1 MHAHLHSLVHTHTQ
15 APIFAIL
22 LVFSLA
28 IIALSNF
35 NGLFKSLINAL
46 IEPLAFSKGGS
57 LLKFSLI
64 WICAESPTKVH
75 NKLLRSIG
83 CKVKSTHWDVN
94 AVCLLASYSWTE
106 DPLSNDSYTL
116 ASKYWWLVSNYL
128 SSFLGSFKTHLL
140 RIIGFI
146 LNCKRYQKTLLFQ
159 ALIIHCNLAML
170 RSRGKKLKKLT

>member
-57 LLKFSLI
+57 LLKFSFEFVLSHRQKFTTCYSGVSDAKLSRLI
-64 WICAESPTKVH
+64 EMLMLFAFLPPILEPKTRSVMILILW
-75 NKLLRSIG
+75 LLSIG
-83 CKVKSTHWDVN
+83 GWCQ
-94 AVCLLASYSWTE
+94 
-106 DPLSNDSYTL
+106 
-116 ASKYWWLVSNYL
+116 
-128 SSFLGSFKTHLL
+128 
-140 RIIGFI
+140 II
-146 LNCKRYQKTLLFQ
+146 
-159 ALIIHCNLAML
+159 
-170 RSRGKKLKKLT
+170 